1 MEAETPRFKFRLT
14 HKFIIVVLLL
24 VALEVLA
31 VTTYPAIKH
40 QRSPFSQAFK
50 LRSLLFSRDKKMSQ
64 PLLWNE
70 NIDSDKSFP
79 RDEKRSIDYLALEPT
94 KTSKTELNVKKRIE
108 SKYNENNEADIPKGF
123 LRR

>member
-1 MEAETPRFKFRLT
+1 MEAETTRFKFRLT

-79 RDEKRSIDYLALEPT
+79 RDEKRSIDYLALEPI